1 MHGASRRKP
10 CHGKNLFFLTGS
22 FKQGLAMS
30 ENTPLT
36 GHDRPGDPCTIVIFG
51 ASGDLT
57 KRKLLPALYNLK
69 ALKLLPENFAV
80 IGVAVSESNDELYRA
95 KITEDINQFATGT
108 VEKDCWDDFVKRS
121 YYISGDFN
129 DANTFTHLANKI
141 ADVQKT
147 HKLPGNILFYLAV
160 SPTFFAKVVDQL
172 GAAGLTTETDD
183 AWRRV
188 IIEKPFGRDLESA
201 RSLNAEITKSLREK
215 QIYRID
221 HYLGK
226 ETVQNIMVFRF
237 GNSVFE
243 PIWNRRYIEY
253 VQITVAEELGV
264 ELRGGYY
271 DQSGVLRDMV
281 QNHILSVLSLVA
293 MEPPT
298 SIMGDSVRNEKV
310 KVLEAIR
317 PMEPEE
323 VIEHTVRGQYG
334 PGIIDGKNV
343 PGYRT
348 EPDVNPHSNTET
360 FVAMM
365 LKVENWRWAEVPFYI
380 RSGKR
385 LATHT
390 TEVVI
395 GFRRAPLLLFG
406 KEIESEIPPNRLV
419 LHIQPE
425 EGITLDIHAKRPGPK
440 IQISNIPLNFNYAE
454 FGESSAA
461 TGYETL
467 LYDCMVGE
475 TALFH
480 RYDSVDAS
488 WRIVN
493 PILDVWQALPARD
506 FPNYAAGTW
515 GPKASDDLI
524 ARDGHRW
531 HHYPLAKVK

>member
-1 MHGASRRKP
+1 
-10 CHGKNLFFLTGS
+10 
-22 FKQGLAMS
+22 MS
-30 ENTPLT
+30 DQPLT
-36 GHDRPGDPCTIVIFG
+36 GHECPGDPCTIVIFG

-69 ALKLLPENFAV
+69 ALKLMPENFAV
-80 IGVAVSESNDELYRA
+80 IGVAVSDSNDELYRT
-95 KITEDINQFATGT
+95 KITADIKEFATRP
-108 VEKDCWDDFVKRS
+108 VDDKDWEDFSRRS
-121 YYISGDFN
+121 YYIAGDFN
-129 DANTFTHLANKI
+129 NPETFKHLSAKI

-147 HKLPGNILFYLAV
+147 WNLPGNVLFYLAV
-160 SPTFFAKVVDQL
+160 APSFFAKVVEQL
-172 GAAGLTTETDD
+172 DIVGLTTET
-183 AWRRV
+183 AGSWRRV
-188 IIEKPFGRDLESA
+188 IIEKPFGHDLASA
-201 RSLNAEITKSLREK
+201 RELNADLTTHIAER
-215 QIYRID
+215 QIYSID

-271 DQSGVLRDMV
+271 DHSGVVRDMV

-293 MEPPT
+293 MEPPS
-298 SIMGDSVRNEKV
+298 SISGDSVRNEKV

-323 VIEHTVRGQYG
+323 ILANTVRGQYG
-334 PGIIDGKNV
+334 AGLINGKHV

-348 EPDVNPHSNTET
+348 EADVNPDSNTET
-360 FVAMM
+360 FVAMK
-365 LKVENWRWAEVPFYI
+365 LQVENWRWAEVPFYI

-385 LATHT
+385 LAAHT
-390 TEVVI
+390 TQIVI

-406 KEIESEIPPNRLV
+406 KNIENNIMPNRLV
-419 LHIQPE
+419 IHVQPD
-425 EGITLDIHAKRPGPK
+425 EGITLDIHAKRPGPS
-440 IQISNIPLNFNYAE
+440 INIANVPLEFSYSD
-454 FGESSAA
+454 FGEHTAA

-467 LYDCMVGE
+467 LYDCMIGD
-475 TALFH
+475 TTLFH

-493 PILDVWQALPARD
+493 PILDIWQALKARD

-515 GPKASDDLI
+515 GPEAADHLI
-524 ARDGHRW
+524 EKTGHKW
-531 HHYPLAKVK
+531 HHYLLDR

>member
-1 MHGASRRKP
+1 
-10 CHGKNLFFLTGS
+10 
-22 FKQGLAMS
+22 MS
-30 ENTPLT
+30 TKPLT
-36 GHDRPGDPCTIVIFG
+36 GHECPGDPCTIVIFG

-69 ALKLLPENFAV
+69 ALKLLPSNFAV
-80 IGVAVSESNDELYRA
+80 IGVAVSDSNDELFRTQ
-95 KITEDINQFATGT
+95 ITSDIQQFATRP
-108 VEKDCWDDFVKRS
+108 VDSAEWDEFSKRS
-121 YYISGDFN
+121 YYLSGDFN
-129 DANTFTHLANKI
+129 NPDTFQRLGAKI
-141 ADVQKT
+141 QEVQKT
-147 HKLPGNILFYLAV
+147 WNLPGNVLFYLAIA
-160 SPTFFAKVVDQL
+160 PTFFSKVVDQL
-172 GAAGLTTETDD
+172 GNAGLTEEKPD

-188 IIEKPFGRDLESA
+188 IIEKPFGHDLQSARDLNADLTKHIAES
-201 RSLNAEITKSLREK
+201 

-243 PIWNRRYIEY
+243 PIWNRRYIDY

-271 DQSGVLRDMV
+271 DHSGVTRDMV

-298 SIMGDSVRNEKV
+298 SITGDSVRNEKV

-323 VIEHTVRGQYG
+323 VLANTVRGQYG
-334 PGIIDGKNV
+334 AGIIGGKNV
-343 PGYRT
+343 PAYRT
-348 EPDVNPHSNTET
+348 ESNVNPPANTET
-360 FVAMM
+360 FVAMK
-365 LKVENWRWAEVPFYI
+365 LEVDNWRWADVPFFI

-385 LATHT
+385 LAART
-390 TEVVI
+390 TQIVI
-395 GFRRAPLLLFG
+395 GFKRTPLLLFG
-406 KEIESEIPPNRLV
+406 KGVEENIMPNRLV
-419 LHIQPE
+419 IHVQTD
-425 EGITLDIHAKRPGPK
+425 EGITMDIHAKRPGPG
-440 IQISNIPLNFNYAE
+440 ISIANVPLDFSYKE
-454 FGESSAA
+454 FGESTAA

-467 LYDCMVGE
+467 LYDCMIGDM
-475 TALFH
+475 TLFH

-493 PILDVWQALPARD
+493 PILDVWQALHPRD

-515 GPKASDDLI
+515 GPEASDRLI
-524 ARDGHRW
+524 EKSGHSW
-531 HHYPLAKVK
+531 HHYQLEK

>member
-1 MHGASRRKP
+1 
-10 CHGKNLFFLTGS
+10 
-22 FKQGLAMS
+22 MS
-30 ENTPLT
+30 TKPLT
-36 GHDRPGDPCTIVIFG
+36 GHECPGDPCTIVIFG

-80 IGVAVSESNDELYRA
+80 IGVAVSDSNDELFRTQ
-95 KITEDINQFATGT
+95 ITSDIQQFATRP
-108 VEKDCWDDFVKRS
+108 VDQAEWDDFSKRS
-121 YYISGDFN
+121 YYLSGDFN
-129 DANTFTHLANKI
+129 NPETFQHLGAKI
-141 ADVQKT
+141 TDVQKT
-147 HKLPGNILFYLAV
+147 WNLSGNVLFYLAIA
-160 SPTFFAKVVDQL
+160 PTFFGKVVEQL
-172 GAAGLTTETDD
+172 GNAGLTEEKPD

-188 IIEKPFGRDLESA
+188 IIEKPFGHDLQSARDLNADLTKHVAES
-201 RSLNAEITKSLREK
+201 

-243 PIWNRRYIEY
+243 PIWNRRYIDY

-271 DQSGVLRDMV
+271 DHSGVTRDMV

-298 SIMGDSVRNEKV
+298 SISGDSVRNEKV

-323 VIEHTVRGQYG
+323 VLANTVRGQYG
-334 PGIIDGKNV
+334 AGIIDRKNV
-343 PGYRT
+343 PAYRT
-348 EPDVNPHSNTET
+348 EPNVNPQSNTET
-360 FVAMM
+360 FVAMK
-365 LKVENWRWAEVPFYI
+365 LEVDNWRWADVPFYI

-385 LATHT
+385 LAART
-390 TEVVI
+390 TQIVI
-395 GFRRAPLLLFG
+395 GFKRTPLLLFG
-406 KEIESEIPPNRLV
+406 KGVEDNIMPNRLV
-419 LHIQPE
+419 IHVQPD
-425 EGITLDIHAKRPGPK
+425 EGITMDIHAKRPGPG
-440 IQISNIPLNFNYAE
+440 ISIANVPLDFSYQE
-454 FGESSAA
+454 FGESNAA

-467 LYDCMVGE
+467 LYDCMIGDM
-475 TALFH
+475 TLFH

-493 PILDVWQALPARD
+493 PILDVWQALHPRD

-515 GPKASDDLI
+515 GPEASDRLI
-524 ARDGHRW
+524 EKSGHAW
-531 HHYPLAKVK
+531 HHYLLNK

>member
-1 MHGASRRKP
+1 MSQ
-10 CHGKNLFFLTGS
+10 NL
-22 FKQGLAMS
+22 
-30 ENTPLT
+30 PLT
-36 GHDRPGDPCTIVIFG
+36 GHDCPGDPCVIVIFG

-69 ALKLLPENFAV
+69 SLKLLPENFAV
-80 IGVAVSESNDELYRA
+80 VGCASTPGDDVYFREKATS
-95 KITEDINQFATGT
+95 DIKEFATRPF
-108 VEKDCWDDFVKRS
+108 DADIWSDFSKRM
-121 YYISGDFN
+121 YYVNGDFN
-129 DANTFTHLANKI
+129 DPGTFQALKAKI
-141 ADVQKT
+141 EEAQKT
-147 HKLPGNILFYLAV
+147 WNVPKNVLFYLAIT
-160 SPTFFAKVVDQL
+160 PTLFAKVVEQL
-172 GAAGLTTETDD
+172 GTAGLTTESPDD
-183 AWRRV
+183 WRRV
-188 IIEKPFGRDLESA
+188 IVEKPFGRDLDSA
-201 RSLNAEITKSLREK
+201 RALNSELGKSLKES

-237 GNSVFE
+237 GNSIFE
-243 PIWNRRYIEY
+243 PTWNRRYIEY

-271 DQSGVLRDMV
+271 DHSGVLRDMV
-281 QNHILSVLSLVA
+281 QNHILSVLSLIA
-293 MEPPT
+293 MEPPS
-298 SIMGDSVRNEKV
+298 SITGDAVRNEKV

-323 VIEHTVRGQYG
+323 VIENTVRGQYAA
-334 PGIIDGKNV
+334 GIVDGKQV

-360 FVAMM
+360 FVA
-365 LKVENWRWAEVPFYI
+365 LKLFVENWRWAEVPFYI

-385 LATHT
+385 LAART

-406 KEIESEIPPNRLV
+406 TETEQHIPPNRLV

-440 IQISNIPLNFNYAE
+440 ISISNVPLNFNYNE
-454 FGESSAA
+454 FGEATAA

-467 LYDCMVGE
+467 LYDCMIGE
-475 TALFH
+475 TSLFH

-506 FPNYAAGTW
+506 FPNYEAGTW
-515 GPKASDDLI
+515 GPKAADDLL
-524 ARDGHRW
+524 ARDGHAW
-531 HHYPLAKVK
+531 HHYPKISS

>member
-1 MHGASRRKP
+1 MP
-10 CHGKNLFFLTGS
+10 VN
-22 FKQGLAMS
+22 Q
-30 ENTPLT
+30 PLT

-69 ALKLLPENFAV
+69 ALKLLPERFAV
-80 IGVAVSESNDELYRA
+80 IGVAVSESNDEMYRE
-95 KITEDINQFATGT
+95 KITADIKQFATHS
-108 VEKDCWDDFVKRS
+108 VDQAVWDDFVKRT
-121 YYISGDFN
+121 YYIQGDFN
-129 DANTFTHLANKI
+129 SADTFKHLAAKI
-141 ADVQKT
+141 SDVQKT
-147 HKLPGNILFYLAV
+147 HQLPGNVLFYLAI

-172 GAAGLTTETDD
+172 GAVGLTTETES

-188 IIEKPFGRDLESA
+188 IVEKPFGRDLASA
-201 RSLNAEITKSLREK
+201 RALNADLTKTLRES

-253 VQITVAEELGV
+253 VQITVAEQLGV

-271 DQSGVLRDMV
+271 DKSGVLRDMV
-281 QNHILSVLSLVA
+281 QNHILSVLSLIA
-293 MEPPT
+293 MEPPS
-298 SIMGDSVRNEKV
+298 SIEGDAVRNEKV

-323 VIEHTVRGQYG
+323 VIENTVRGQYAE
-334 PGIIDGKNV
+334 GIIDGKPV

-348 EPDVNPHSNTET
+348 EPDVNPQSNTET
-360 FVAMM
+360 FVAMK

-385 LATHT
+385 LAAHT

-406 KEIESEIPPNRLV
+406 TQMESEIPPNRLV
-419 LHIQPE
+419 MHIQPE

-440 IQISNIPLNFNYAE
+440 IQISNVPLNFNYKE
-454 FGESSAA
+454 FGEGNAA

-467 LYDCMVGE
+467 LYDCMIGE
-475 TALFH
+475 TTLFH

-515 GPKASDDLI
+515 GPRSSDELI
-524 ARDGHRW
+524 AKDGHAW
-531 HHYPLAKVK
+531 HHYTCTAR

>member
-1 MHGASRRKP
+1 
-10 CHGKNLFFLTGS
+10 
-22 FKQGLAMS
+22 MS
-30 ENTPLT
+30 EQPLT
-36 GHDRPGDPCTIVIFG
+36 GHECPGDPCTIVIFG

-69 ALKLLPENFAV
+69 ALKLLPANFAV
-80 IGVAVSESNDELYRA
+80 IGVAVSDGDDEAYRA
-95 KITEDINQFATGT
+95 KITDDIKQFATRP
-108 VEKDCWDDFVKRS
+108 VDAAEWDDFRKRS
-121 YYISGDFN
+121 YYIQGDFN
-129 DANTFTHLANKI
+129 SPETFKNLAAKI
-141 ADVQKT
+141 SETQKT
-147 HKLPGNILFYLAV
+147 WNLPGNVLFYLAV
-160 SPTFFAKVVDQL
+160 APSFFGKVVEQL
-172 GAAGLTTETDD
+172 DAAGLTAEKPD

-188 IIEKPFGRDLESA
+188 IIEKPFGHDLASA
-201 RSLNAEITKSLREK
+201 RELNADLNKHISES

-237 GNSVFE
+237 GNSIFE

-271 DQSGVLRDMV
+271 DQSGVVRDMV
-281 QNHILSVLSLVA
+281 QNHILSVLSLIA
-293 MEPPT
+293 MEPPS
-298 SIMGDSVRNEKV
+298 SISGDSVRNEKV

-323 VIEHTVRGQYG
+323 ILANTVRGQYG
-334 PGIIDGKNV
+334 PGMINGIHV

-348 EPDVNPHSNTET
+348 EPNVNPVSNTET
-360 FVAMM
+360 FVAMK
-365 LKVENWRWAEVPFYI
+365 LEVENWRWAEVPFYI

-385 LATHT
+385 LAAHT
-390 TEVVI
+390 TQIVI

-406 KEIESEIPPNRLV
+406 KGVEENIMPNRLV
-419 LHIQPE
+419 IHVQPD
-425 EGITLDIHAKRPGPK
+425 EGITLDIHAKRPGAR
-440 IQISNIPLNFNYAE
+440 ISIANVPLDFSYAD
-454 FGESSAA
+454 FGEHTAA

-467 LYDCMVGE
+467 LYDCMIGD
-475 TALFH
+475 TTLFH

-493 PILDVWQALPARD
+493 PVLDVWQALKARD

-515 GPKASDDLI
+515 GPEAADHLI
-524 ARDGHRW
+524 EKTGHKW
-531 HHYPLAKVK
+531 HHYGLKKS

>member
-1 MHGASRRKP
+1 
-10 CHGKNLFFLTGS
+10 
-22 FKQGLAMS
+22 MS
-30 ENTPLT
+30 EQPLT
-36 GHDRPGDPCTIVIFG
+36 GHECPGDPCTIVIFG

-69 ALKLLPENFAV
+69 ALKLLPADFAI
-80 IGVAVSESNDELYRA
+80 IGVASTEGNDEMYRQT
-95 KITEDINQFATGT
+95 ITENIKQFATRP
-108 VEKDCWDDFVKRS
+108 VDDKEWNDFANRS
-121 YYISGDFN
+121 YYIQGDFN
-129 DANTFTHLANKI
+129 AIETFKHLAAKI
-141 ADVQKT
+141 ADTQKT
-147 HKLPGNILFYLAV
+147 WNLPGNVLFYLAV
-160 SPTFFAKVVDQL
+160 APAFFAKVVEQL
-172 GAAGLTTETDD
+172 HAVGLTSQASN
-183 AWRRV
+183 AWRRI
-188 IIEKPFGRDLESA
+188 IIEKPFGHDLTSA
-201 RSLNAEITKSLREK
+201 RELNHALSESVEES

-237 GNSVFE
+237 GNSTFE
-243 PIWNRRYIEY
+243 PVWNRRYIEY

-271 DQSGVLRDMV
+271 DHSGVVRDMV

-293 MEPPT
+293 MEPPS
-298 SIMGDSVRNEKV
+298 SISGDSVRNEKV

-323 VIEHTVRGQYG
+323 VLANTVRGQYG
-334 PGIIDGKNV
+334 SGVIDGKGV

-348 EPDVNPHSNTET
+348 EVDVNPQSNTET
-360 FVAMM
+360 FVAMK
-365 LKVENWRWAEVPFYI
+365 LEVENWRWAEVPFYI

-385 LATHT
+385 LAAHT
-390 TEVVI
+390 TQIVI

-406 KEIESEIPPNRLV
+406 DDIQSNITPNRLV
-419 LHIQPE
+419 IHVQPG
-425 EGITLDIHAKRPGPK
+425 EGITLDIHAKRPGP
-440 IQISNIPLNFNYAE
+440 QIYLANVPLEFSYAE
-454 FGESSAA
+454 FGEHTAA

-467 LYDCMVGE
+467 LYDCTIGDA
-475 TALFH
+475 TLFH

-515 GPKASDDLI
+515 GPEAANNLI
-524 ARDGHRW
+524 EKKGHKW
-531 HHYPLAKVK
+531 HHYQLQH

>member
-1 MHGASRRKP
+1 
-10 CHGKNLFFLTGS
+10 
-22 FKQGLAMS
+22 MS
-30 ENTPLT
+30 DQPLT
-36 GHDRPGDPCTIVIFG
+36 GHECPGDPCTIVIFG

-69 ALKLLPENFAV
+69 AFKLLPENFAV
-80 IGVAVSESNDELYRA
+80 IGVAVSDSNDELYRT
-95 KITEDINQFATGT
+95 KITADIKEFATRP
-108 VEKDCWDDFVKRS
+108 VDDKDWADFAQRS
-121 YYISGDFN
+121 YYIAGDFN
-129 DANTFTHLANKI
+129 NPDTFKHLSAKI
-141 ADVQKT
+141 SDVQKT
-147 HKLPGNILFYLAV
+147 WSLPGNVLFYLAV
-160 SPTFFAKVVDQL
+160 APSFFAKVVEQL
-172 GAAGLTTETDD
+172 DIVGLTTETPG

-188 IIEKPFGRDLESA
+188 IIEKPFGHDLASA
-201 RSLNAEITKSLREK
+201 RELNADLTKHIAER

-271 DQSGVLRDMV
+271 DHSGVVRDMV

-293 MEPPT
+293 MEPPS
-298 SIMGDSVRNEKV
+298 SISGDSVRNEKV

-323 VIEHTVRGQYG
+323 ILSNTVRGQYG
-334 PGIIDGKNV
+334 AGIINGKHV

-348 EPDVNPHSNTET
+348 EADVNPNSNTET
-360 FVAMM
+360 FVAMK
-365 LKVENWRWAEVPFYI
+365 LEVENWRWAEVPFYI

-385 LATHT
+385 LAAHT
-390 TEVVI
+390 TQIVI

-406 KEIESEIPPNRLV
+406 KDIENNIMPNRLV
-419 LHIQPE
+419 IHVQPD
-425 EGITLDIHAKRPGPK
+425 EGITLDIHAKRPGPS
-440 IQISNIPLNFNYAE
+440 INIANVPLDFSYSD
-454 FGESSAA
+454 FGEHTAA

-467 LYDCMVGE
+467 LYDCMIGD
-475 TALFH
+475 TTLFH

-493 PILDVWQALPARD
+493 PILDIWQALKARD

-515 GPKASDDLI
+515 GPEAADHLI
-524 ARDGHRW
+524 EKTGHKW
-531 HHYPLAKVK
+531 HHYLLKR

>member
-1 MHGASRRKP
+1 
-10 CHGKNLFFLTGS
+10 
-22 FKQGLAMS
+22 MS
-30 ENTPLT
+30 DQPLT
-36 GHDRPGDPCTIVIFG
+36 GHECPGDPCTIVIFG

-69 ALKLLPENFAV
+69 AFKLLPENFAV
-80 IGVAVSESNDELYRA
+80 IGVAVSDSNDELYRT
-95 KITEDINQFATGT
+95 KITADIKEFATRP
-108 VEKDCWDDFVKRS
+108 VDDKDWADFAQRS
-121 YYISGDFN
+121 YYIAGDFN
-129 DANTFTHLANKI
+129 NPDTFKHLSAKI
-141 ADVQKT
+141 SDVQKT
-147 HKLPGNILFYLAV
+147 WSLPGNVLFYLAV
-160 SPTFFAKVVDQL
+160 APSFFAKVVEQL
-172 GAAGLTTETDD
+172 DTVGLTTETPA

-188 IIEKPFGRDLESA
+188 IIEKPFGHDLASA
-201 RSLNAEITKSLREK
+201 RELNADLTKHIAER

-271 DQSGVLRDMV
+271 DHSGVVRDMV

-293 MEPPT
+293 MEPPS
-298 SIMGDSVRNEKV
+298 SISGDSVRNEKV

-323 VIEHTVRGQYG
+323 ILSNTVRGQYG
-334 PGIIDGKNV
+334 AGIINGKHV

-348 EPDVNPHSNTET
+348 EADVNPNSNTET
-360 FVAMM
+360 FVAMK
-365 LKVENWRWAEVPFYI
+365 LEVENWRWAEVPFYI

-385 LATHT
+385 LAAHT
-390 TEVVI
+390 TQIVI

-406 KEIESEIPPNRLV
+406 KDIENNIMPNRLV
-419 LHIQPE
+419 IHVQPD
-425 EGITLDIHAKRPGPK
+425 EGITLDIHAKRPGPS
-440 IQISNIPLNFNYAE
+440 INIANVPLDFSYSD
-454 FGESSAA
+454 FGEHTAA

-467 LYDCMVGE
+467 LYDCMIGD
-475 TALFH
+475 TTLFH

-493 PILDVWQALPARD
+493 PILDIWQALKARD

-515 GPKASDDLI
+515 GPEAADHLI
-524 ARDGHRW
+524 EKTGHKW
-531 HHYPLAKVK
+531 HHYLLKR